1 MNSPTEHRAHA
12 ICSASG
18 SGKWLVCTPSA
29 RLEEGFPD
37 EGSAFASEGTLA
49 HEAFDAM
56 LRCYLN
62 GNDDA
67 AVAHAMA
74 IIATLPEGMLDHV
87 QEAFDRGVKLII
99 DAYARCPDPVILAE
113 KRLDY
118 SRWVPEGF
126 GKGDLVII
134 TDDLVDVAD
143 LKYGKGVLVP
153 AQGNSQMR
161 LYGLGAYNELSH
173 LYPIKRVRMHV
184 FQPRL
189 DNWGSEELSV
199 EELLTWAED
208 VVVPKAKLAFAGEGE
223 MVAGDHCHSSFCR
236 ARFTCPERDKA
247 RRELAE
253 TSFSLQP
260 PAALTVQQMAQVLSR
275 ADQVIRWLSD
285 VKEWAFQ
292 QAEKGNPV
300 PGFKLV
306 EGRSN
311 RKYRS
316 EEEIINLLNVEGI
329 PEALVYKRNL
339 IGITEMEK
347 LLGKKKFAEVL
358 GNAIEKPQGKPTL
371 VPESDKRPALDM
383 LSYFETEESQED
395 PQ

>member
-29 RLEEGFPD
+29 RLEENFPD

-56 LRCYLN
+56 LKCYLS

-67 AVAHAMA
+67 DVAHAIA
-74 IIATLPEGMLDHV
+74 ITATLPDGMLDYV
-87 QEAFDRGVKLII
+87 QEAYDRAVVLID

-113 KRLDY
+113 KRLDF

-189 DNWGSEELSV
+189 DNWSCEELTV
-199 EELLTWAED
+199 EELLTWAEE

-236 ARFTCPERDKA
+236 ARFTCPERDKT
-247 RRELAE
+247 RRELVE
-253 TSFSLQP
+253 TSFALQP
-260 PAALTVQQMAQVLSR
+260 AEALTVEQMAQVLSR
-275 ADQVIRWLSD
+275 ADQVIKWLGD

-292 QAEKGNPV
+292 QAERGNPV

-316 EEEIINLLNVEGI
+316 EEEIIRLLNVEGI

-371 VPESDKRPALDM
+371 VPESDKRSALDM

>member
-1 MNSPTEHRAHA
+1 MTTEDRAHA

-18 SGKWLVCTPSA
+18 SGKWLICTPSA
-29 RLEEGFPD
+29 RLEEGIPD
-37 EGSAFASEGTLA
+37 EESEYASEGTLA

-56 LRCYLN
+56 LQCYLN
-62 GNDDA
+62 DNDEVDVERLRA
-67 AVAHAMA
+67 LLP
-74 IIATLPEGMLDHV
+74 TLPEGMIDYV
-87 QEAFDRGVKLII
+87 DEAYDRGVKLIV

-113 KRLDY
+113 KRLDF

-134 TDDLVDVAD
+134 TDDLVEIAD

-153 AQGNSQMR
+153 AQDNSQMR

-173 LYPIKRVRMHV
+173 LYDIERVRMHV

-189 DNWGSEELSV
+189 DNWGSEELTV
-199 EELLTWAED
+199 QELLAWAEET
-208 VVVPKAKLAFAGEGE
+208 VVPKAKLAFAGEGDL
-223 MVAGDHCHSSFCR
+223 VAGDHCHSSFCR
-236 ARFTCPERDKA
+236 ARFTCPERDRA
-247 RRELAE
+247 RRELVE
-253 TSFSLQP
+253 TSFALQP
-260 PAALTVQQMAQVLSR
+260 PEALTVEQMAQVLSR

-316 EEEIINLLNVEGI
+316 EEEIVDLLSVEGI
-329 PEALVYKRNL
+329 PEELVYKRSL